1 MTYSRANPSPRY
13 QELTREYRQLHV
25 EGERLIGLRPEN
37 TFPGL
42 SLPMQARRI
51 KRLIETTAAQNVLDY
66 GSGKGRQYDLRKLR
80 GLDDRDQVHESIQD
94 YWGVDFVQCYDP
106 CYEAFAKLPAGR
118 FHGVVCT
125 DVLEHCPEE
134 DLEWIV
140 GELFGYAERFVFA
153 TVACY
158 AAKKHLPSGENA
170 HCTIKRVDWWR
181 DLFERTAAGRPGIA
195 WEVWAQRRTGDA
207 PGSPLGEEC
216 FGSTVATAS

>member
-42 SLPMQARRI
+42 SLPKQAGRI
-51 KRLIETTAAQNVLDY
+51 KRLIEITAAQNVLDY

-80 GLDDRDQVHESIQD
+80 GLDDRGEVHESIQD

-118 FHGVVCT
+118 FHGVICT

-134 DLEWIV
+134 DIDWIID
-140 GELFGYAERFVFA
+140 ELFGYAERFVFA
-153 TVACY
+153 NVACY
-158 AAKKHLPSGENA
+158 PAKKHLPSGENA
-170 HCTIKRVDWWR
+170 HCTIKPPGWWR
-181 DLFERTAAGRPGIA
+181 EHLERAAAKRPGVA
-195 WEVWAQRRTGDA
+195 WEVWVQWREDTADGPRFVEERLGSA
-207 PGSPLGEEC
+207 P
-216 FGSTVATAS
+216 AR